1 MPSMNFKTVILYNV
15 RRIRPETL
23 TAISEAQDG
32 DMVPVDQSEIDQF
45 LPLVVHMPEV
55 ERVSSPPKS
64 VAKVSGG
71 QNGR

>member
-32 DMVPVDQSEIDQF
+32 DMVPVDQSEI
-45 LPLVVHMPEV
+45 HMPEV

>member
-1 MPSMNFKTVILYNV
+1 MPAMNFKTVILYNA

-23 TAISEAQDG
+23 TAIREAKDG

-55 ERVSSPPKS
+55 ERVSSPPKPS
-64 VAKVSGG
+64 VKSSGSRDG
-71 QNGR
+71 G

>member
-1 MPSMNFKTVILYNV
+1 MPAMNFKTVILYNV

-45 LPLVVHMPEV
+45 LPIVIHQPEI
-55 ERVSSPPKS
+55 ERVSSPSKPVVK
-64 VAKVSGG
+64 ASGG
-71 QNGR
+71 QNAR